1 MTAILRAE
9 SRRRVRGPIYL
20 LIVLWIFTALYFAM
34 FPGFAEE
41 AEDIADAFPE
51 YMFELFGL
59 EALHTIEG
67 FIAAE
72 LYSFFWTLLVAIY
85 FAYISAGMIAG
96 DVETRKLDL
105 TLSNPISRESVLL
118 QKVAS
123 LWVPIVILNV
133 GLAVPVYIGSVLIGE
148 AMNPVAIAMVHL
160 LSIPY
165 LLVCA
170 AIGILL
176 SVAISHVRTAR
187 SAAFGLVILLWLVD
201 AFSRL
206 QEDFE
211 WVGAFTPSRYWEEAD
226 ILVHEEYAVV
236 DAGILLV
243 AFVVLIGIAL
253 IIFIRR
259 DI

>member
-1 MTAILRAE
+1 MTAILRME
-9 SRRRVRGPIYL
+9 SRRRIRGPIYL
-20 LIVLWIFTALYFAM
+20 IIVLWIFTALYFAM
-34 FPGFAEE
+34 FPGFAEDAE
-41 AEDIADAFPE
+41 AIAEAFPE

-59 EALHTIEG
+59 DALHTIEG

-72 LYSFFWTLLVAIY
+72 LYSFFWSLLVAIY

-96 DVETRKLDL
+96 DAETRKLDL
-105 TLSNPISRESVLL
+105 TLSNPVSRESVLL

-123 LWVPIVILNV
+123 LWVPLVILNV
-133 GLAVPVYIGSVLIGE
+133 GLAVPVYVGSIVIGE
-148 AMNPVAIAMVHL
+148 PMNPVAIVLVHL

-170 AIGILL
+170 AIGILI
-176 SVAISHVRTAR
+176 SVTISHVRTAR
-187 SAAFGLVILLWLVD
+187 SAAFGLVVLLWLVD

-211 WVGAFTPSRYWEEAD
+211 WVGAFTPSRYWEESD
-226 ILVHEEYAVV
+226 ILVHEEYALV

-243 AFVVLIGIAL
+243 AFVVLIAIAL
-253 IIFIRR
+253 VIFVRR

>member
-1 MTAILRAE
+1 MTAILRTE
-9 SRRRVRGPIYL
+9 SRQRVRGPIYIT
-20 LIVLWIFTALYFAM
+20 IVLWIFTALYFAV
-34 FPGFAEE
+34 FPGFSEE
-41 AEDIADAFPE
+41 AEEITDAFPE
-51 YMFELFGL
+51 YIFDLFGL

-72 LYSFFWTLLVAIY
+72 LYSFFWSLLVAIY
-85 FAYISAGMIAG
+85 FAYIGAGLIAG

-123 LWVPIVILNV
+123 LCVPLVILNV
-133 GLAVPVYIGSVLIGE
+133 GLSVLVYVGSIIIGE
-148 AMNPVAIAMVHL
+148 RINPVAIAMVHF

-170 AIGILL
+170 AIGLFL
-176 SVAISHVRTAR
+176 SVIVDRVRTAR
-187 SAAFGLVILLWLVD
+187 SAAFGIVILLWLID

-206 QEDFE
+206 QEDFR
-211 WVGAFTPSRYWEEAD
+211 WVGRFTPSRYWEEAD
-226 ILVHEEYAVV
+226 ILVHEQYALV
-236 DAGILLV
+236 DAGILLTV
-243 AFVVLIGIAL
+243 FFILVSIAL
-253 IIFIRR
+253 FIFTRQ